1 MNYLLTSLS
10 LSKIIIRDSLL
21 IDSLPTFSL
30 SIDSFPNKAESKS
43 KSRSNRVIGT
53 PDYIAP
59 EILLE
64 NDYNNPGSDFWSL
77 GVMLFEFLVGVPPF
91 NDETVEM
98 IFENIKE
105 MRIPWDD
112 IHGSISETAE
122 DLIRKLLEPD
132 TMKRLNAEQIKKHKF
147 FEGYYKINELQY
159 KTKLKMKNE

>member
-1 MNYLLTSLS
+1 
-10 LSKIIIRDSLL
+10 
-21 IDSLPTFSL
+21 
-30 SIDSFPNKAESKS
+30 
-43 KSRSNRVIGT
+43 
-53 PDYIAP
+53 
-59 EILLE
+59 
-64 NDYNNPGSDFWSL
+64 
-77 GVMLFEFLVGVPPF
+77 MLFEFLVGVPPF